1 MIIDNEEVGNEET
14 QHLCFMKTSV
24 LNMNKYIQEN
34 YLLLKIKH
42 EKCNLAKE
50 INIKNVK
57 RLEVQ
62 T

>member
-1 MIIDNEEVGNEET
+1 MIVDNEGVGNEET

-34 YLLLKIKH
+34 DLLLKIKH

-50 INIKNVK
+50 
-57 RLEVQ
+57 L